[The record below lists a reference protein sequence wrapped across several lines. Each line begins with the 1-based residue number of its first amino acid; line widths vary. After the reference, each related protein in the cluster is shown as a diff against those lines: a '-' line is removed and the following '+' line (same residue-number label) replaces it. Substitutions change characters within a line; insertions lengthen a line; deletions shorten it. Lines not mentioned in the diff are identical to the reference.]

1 MSINKKEAETQAEK
15 IVKKV
20 MEENSYLSNILQG
33 VLSKD
38 DSERYPNAIALE
50 LLSEKNPELL
60 YPHWDFFADLLKSK
74 NAYHRIIAVTTIS
87 NLTLIDNDEKFED
100 IFDEYFRLLDDKSV
114 IVTRKLTIY
123 VGRVTK
129 AKPLLRV
136 KMKDI
141 LLSIDDTQHSTS
153 RKDLIKGDIVES
165 LSEFFEYIEDKDKI
179 IKFVKKQLSSSSP
192 STIKKAK
199 EFLSKWDQ

>member
-1 MSINKKEAETQAEK
+1 MPINKNEAEIQAEK
-15 IVKKV
+15 ILKKV
-20 MEENSYLSNILQG
+20 LNDKIHVSNILQG
-33 VLSKD
+33 IIAKD
-38 DSERYPNAIALE
+38 DSERYPNAIAIE
-50 LLSEKNPELL
+50 LLSERNPQIL
-60 YPHWDFFADLLKSK
+60 YPKWNFFADLLKSK
-74 NAYHRIIAVTTIS
+74 NAFHRSTAVITIS

-165 LSEFFEYIEDKDKI
+165 FSEFFEYIEDKDKI
-179 IKFVKKQLSSSSP
+179 ITFVKKQLSSSSP

>member
-165 LSEFFEYIEDKDKI
+165 FSEFFEYIEDKDKI
-179 IKFVKKQLSSSSP
+179 ITFVKKQLSSSSP

>member
-20 MEENSYLSNILQG
+20 MEENSDLSNILQG

-38 DSERYPNAIALE
+38 DSERYPNTIAVE
-50 LLSEKNPELL
+50 LLSEKNPEML

-87 NLTLIDNDEKFED
+87 NLTLIDIDEKFED

-136 KMKDI
+136 KIKDI

-179 IKFVKKQLSSSSP
+179 ITFVKKQLSSSSP